1 MKHKPMRQGQTTT
14 PGSLMS
20 PADHVTLKMQEMGPT
35 FIVLIRE
42 DLQASNH
49 LQNDI
54 IKKAAH
60 SPQLFKDPECWF
72 SLGSNL

>member
-35 FIVLIRE
+35 FIVFIPE
-42 DLQASNH
+42 DLSIQPFA
-49 LQNDI
+49 DI